1 MPATR
6 RRVLTHV
13 CCVPWNLRIEAAAVG
28 CAWVELAICAVLA
41 ETDGTASTAEAEG
54 GVENMLLVALTSL
67 YTDEREA
74 DVRLGVL
81 RVAINV
87 LQRHGAI

>member
-1 MPATR
+1 M
-6 RRVLTHV
+6 
-13 CCVPWNLRIEAAAVG
+13 RIEAAAVG
-28 CAWVELAICAVLA
+28 CALVEAGIWFTLA
-41 ETDGTASTAEAEG
+41 ETDGLASTAEAEG

-87 LQRHGAI
+87 LQRHGAVSHFFL

>member
-1 MPATR
+1 MYCRSRCTSLSR
-6 RRVLTHV
+6 SVFVH
-13 CCVPWNLRIEAAAVG
+13 
-28 CAWVELAICAVLA
+28 A
-41 ETDGTASTAEAEG
+41 EVDGLASTAEAEG

-74 DVRLGVL
+74 DVRQGVL

-87 LQRHGAI
+87 LQRHGTFQML

>member
-1 MPATR
+1 
-6 RRVLTHV
+6 
-13 CCVPWNLRIEAAAVG
+13 
-28 CAWVELAICAVLA
+28 
-41 ETDGTASTAEAEG
+41 
-54 GVENMLLVALTSL
+54 MLLVALTSL

-87 LQRHGAI
+87 LQRHGGLPDDAFPHGTN

>member
-1 MPATR
+1 M
-6 RRVLTHV
+6 
-13 CCVPWNLRIEAAAVG
+13 
-28 CAWVELAICAVLA
+28 
-41 ETDGTASTAEAEG
+41 DGLASTAEAEG

-87 LQRHGAI
+87 LQRHGAVSRFFCSFTTCRRPLRLVAFSCMHRCA